1 MFCFQCQIHVL
12 PKPLITWEKNKV
24 LSDMDEERYTLQPK
38 RVLQIT
44 GL

>member
-12 PKPLITWEKNKV
+12 PKLLITWEKNKV